1 MDLYIGENIK
11 RLRREKGV
19 TQEKLAEHLGIS
31 TQAVS
36 KWERCETLPDIT
48 LVIPLAS
55 YFGVSTDE
63 LLGLDEAKNKAE
75 AEEMLE
81 KFQNLAWRECRWD
94 EAAAILREAHR
105 KFPNNWEITHRYM
118 WNLIGGSAD
127 NDPAVLLSHKDE
139 LNELC
144 TKILD
149 ECTVEPIRLGAVNM
163 RAKIAHASGDTPK
176 ALEILTAMPSFYNAR
191 PQVTEQLF
199 AKDTPEFMRQLHLN
213 IFELASFTVNKIL
226 KAIWFS
232 DISFDEKL
240 NRSQK
245 TADYV
250 SMIIEETE
258 YTPAYKM
265 LGEIYSG
272 MANHC
277 ALNARY
283 DEAVKYIGETLL
295 CYRIFDN
302 LMEND
307 TKIKDL
313 PDGIS
318 KHFMD
323 GWYYNRNLVNTVL
336 DWYRNNPR
344 YKEISCREDFRKLA
358 EHYSRQN

>member
-94 EAAAILREAHR
+94 EAAEILREAHR

-118 WNLIGGSAD
+118 WNLIGGNAD

-163 RAKIAHASGDTPK
+163 RAKIAHASGDTQK
-176 ALEILTAMPSFYNAR
+176 ALEILNAMPSFYNAR

-295 CYRIFDN
+295 CYSIFDD
-302 LMEND
+302 LLEND
-307 TKIKDL
+307 TKIKGI

-318 KHFMD
+318 KHLMD
-323 GWYYNRNLVNTVL
+323 GWYYNRTLVNTVL
-336 DWYRNNPR
+336 AWYRNNPR
-344 YKEISCREDFRKLA
+344 YKEISSREDFRKLH
-358 EHYSRQN
+358 EHYSPEN